1 MWIFGW
7 TNLNGYTIWMLGNKI
22 VNRDT
27 KGFPFTLL
35 LANLSIGSKYKVS
48 HLKIDIPT
56 LGTVLVS

>member
-1 MWIFGW
+1 
-7 TNLNGYTIWMLGNKI
+7 MLGNKI